1 MDDKKEC
8 KLKGEQY
15 IIKKQMIN
23 SQREHILSS
32 HKKIFTEILFNSGGQ
47 QLKNF
52 DVS

>member
-15 IIKKQMIN
+15 IIKKQ
-23 SQREHILSS
+23 ILSS
-32 HKKIFTEILFNSGGQ
+32 HKKIFTEILFNGGGQ